1 VNAALSI
8 ALQTLRV
15 LRRDKTAV
23 FWMLLVPTV
32 YIYVFGTAFR
42 GGGDPASARAYLAV
56 RNLDS
61 GFLSA
66 SLIHYLQ
73 SENLQIDSLSV
84 APEGDPLRLL
94 IIPQQ
99 FSDELQA
106 GRRVKLLFRVKTGS
120 DLGAEATAEMA
131 VRKAVYKLLAD
142 LTVLELEQTGAD
154 EAAMREIAG
163 RDPLIRVRVE
173 RAGRHKI
180 VPSGFN
186 HQVPANI
193 VMFTMLIVFIYAGS
207 LFTQERGSGVLRRI
221 RAAPVRFID
230 LFLGKLLGV
239 MLVGLIQ
246 VGLLMLVGRF
256 VFGVYYGS
264 APAALGIMVFGF
276 VLAVGSMGL
285 CLGYLIGEEEK
296 LIAVSI
302 ILAIVLSALS
312 GCWWPLEVT
321 PGWMRTLASLLPS
334 GMAMMAFHRLISYG
348 YGFEA
353 VWGHVLGLAG
363 YSLLFSLLFARFLQ
377 RRQP

>member
-1 VNAALSI
+1 
-8 ALQTLRV
+8 
-15 LRRDKTAV
+15 
-23 FWMLLVPTV
+23 
-32 YIYVFGTAFR
+32 
-42 GGGDPASARAYLAV
+42 
-56 RNLDS
+56 
-61 GFLSA
+61 
-66 SLIHYLQ
+66 
-73 SENLQIDSLSV
+73 
-84 APEGDPLRLL
+84 
-94 IIPQQ
+94 
-99 FSDELQA
+99 
-106 GRRVKLLFRVKTGS
+106 
-120 DLGAEATAEMA
+120 
-131 VRKAVYKLLAD
+131 
-142 LTVLELEQTGAD
+142 
-154 EAAMREIAG
+154 
-163 RDPLIRVRVE
+163 
-173 RAGRHKI
+173 
-180 VPSGFN
+180 
-186 HQVPANI
+186 
-193 VMFTMLIVFIYAGS
+193 
-207 LFTQERGSGVLRRI
+207 
-221 RAAPVRFID
+221 
-230 LFLGKLLGV
+230 
-239 MLVGLIQ
+239 
-246 VGLLMLVGRF
+246 LMLVGRF